1 VHSIP
6 KILLVEDSPALAA
19 VYQEYL
25 RKIEHSFFWADS
37 LAKARE
43 FYQKHTP
50 DLILLDLKL
59 PDGDGL
65 DLLHA
70 WHAEGSDAS
79 VVVITAHSSV
89 DVAIDAM
96 RFGAVDF
103 IEKPFDAK
111 RLLVTVKNTLQ
122 QRSLKEQVDDYKE
135 QYEREDFYGFIGASK
150 AMQAVYCILEAAA
163 SSTATVF
170 ITGESGT
177 GKELC
182 AQALHRLSNRRD
194 KPFIALNC
202 AAIPRDLIESE
213 IFGHVK
219 GAFTG
224 AFSERDGAAIAAD
237 GGTLFLDELCEMD
250 LDLQSKLLRFIQT
263 GQVQKVGANQLRKVD
278 VRFVCATN
286 RNPLKELEEGRFR
299 EDLYY
304 RLHVIPLALPPL
316 RERGEDALI
325 IARRLLHQFSNEE
338 QKVFR
343 GFDSQVEDVLR
354 TYSWPGN
361 VRQLQNIIRNL
372 VVLNQGPH
380 VTLAMLPP
388 PLNNVSVSER
398 PTKMPEL
405 TVDALEVEVSSIK
418 PLWIVERDAIEQ
430 AVALCA
436 GNIPKAAALLE
447 VSPSTIYRKKASW
460 GEGGVSLSNRLVC
473 QRH

>member
-1 VHSIP
+1 
-6 KILLVEDSPALAA
+6 
-19 VYQEYL
+19 
-25 RKIEHSFFWADS
+25 
-37 LAKARE
+37 
-43 FYQKHTP
+43 
-50 DLILLDLKL
+50 
-59 PDGDGL
+59 
-65 DLLHA
+65 
-70 WHAEGSDAS
+70 
-79 VVVITAHSSV
+79 
-89 DVAIDAM
+89 
-96 RFGAVDF
+96 
-103 IEKPFDAK
+103 
-111 RLLVTVKNTLQ
+111 
-122 QRSLKEQVDDYKE
+122 
-135 QYEREDFYGFIGASK
+135 
-150 AMQAVYCILEAAA
+150 
-163 SSTATVF
+163 
-170 ITGESGT
+170 
-177 GKELC
+177 
-182 AQALHRLSNRRD
+182 
-194 KPFIALNC
+194 
-202 AAIPRDLIESE
+202 LIESE

-224 AFSERDGAAIAAD
+224 ASSERDGAAIAAD

-304 RLHVIPLALPPL
+304 RLHVIPLALPAL

-325 IARRLLHQFSNEE
+325 IARRLLHQFSTEE
-338 QKVFR
+338 QKIFR
-343 GFDSQVEDVLR
+343 GFDSQVEEVLR

-372 VVLNQGPH
+372 VVLNQGPQ

-388 PLNNVSVSER
+388 PLNNVSVSGR

-405 TVDALEVEVSSIK
+405 TVDALEASSIK
-418 PLWIVERDAIEQ
+418 PLWVVERDAIEQ

-460 GEGGVSLSNRLVC
+460 G
-473 QRH
+473 